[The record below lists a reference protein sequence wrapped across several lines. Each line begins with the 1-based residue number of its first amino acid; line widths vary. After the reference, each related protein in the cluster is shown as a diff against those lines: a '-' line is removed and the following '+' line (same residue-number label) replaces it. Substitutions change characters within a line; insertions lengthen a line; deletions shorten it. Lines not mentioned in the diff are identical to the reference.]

1 MKSFLNW
8 YRYEIAKG
16 LTEIERVANIGAYV
30 SKLKSFE
37 LESHGVLI
45 RYFG

>member
-16 LTEIERVANIGAYV
+16 LTEIERVANIMFYT
-30 SKLKSFE
+30 SRPTRFE